1 MAAKSTSPTTEAG
14 IFAELWD
21 RPPNRLTVPLA
32 RHILKIR
39 FSEEETARVVDLVRR
54 NKAGGLTPQEV
65 EEMDNYLKVGDL
77 LAILQSKARQFLK
90 RRLVRQTGN
99 QHP

>member
-1 MAAKSTSPTTEAG
+1 MAINSTSPATQAA

-32 RHILKIR
+32 RHILKMQ
-39 FSEEETARVVDLVRR
+39 FSDEEKARVVDLVRR
-54 NKAGGLTPQEV
+54 SKTGDLTPAEV

-90 RRLVRQTGN
+90 RRPAGRNG
-99 QHP
+99 HG